1 MIAFGVRKA
10 VFGAVGCAFLA
21 GSTAL
26 AGCGSTQP
34 SGGDAG
40 AEHPTARATAAS
52 SAANAAATSKPA
64 VAAGGGGLTA
74 CALITPQDATTAIGS
89 TVGPGT
95 AGGTAALSECIYGDG
110 ALIVGMKTGSKALY
124 ETSQTAALAKG
135 ATSVPGVGDG
145 AFEAGAAQ
153 TTTLLFLKGTT
164 IVSIILSAPGAKD
177 AAVAVAK
184 VAAAKL

>member
-1 MIAFGVRKA
+1 MIGFSTRRA
-10 VFGAVGCAFLA
+10 VFGAVGCVL
-21 GSTAL
+21 L
-26 AGCGSTQP
+26 AGCGAAQP
-34 SGGDAG
+34 ATTGASGGDPAV
-40 AEHPTARATAAS
+40 TAAPS
-52 SAANAAATSKPA
+52 SPAAAVTAKPPA
-64 VAAGGGGLTA
+64 AAGVGLTA
-74 CALITPQDATTAIGS
+74 CGLITQQDATTAIGS

-110 ALIVGMKTGSKALY
+110 ALIVGMKADSKAFY
-124 ETSQTAALAKG
+124 EQSQTDAQARG
-135 ATSVPGVGDG
+135 ATNVAGVGDG
-145 AFEAGAAQ
+145 AFEAGAGQ